1 MKKPEI
7 INTRGL
13 KGDVHLI
20 TWGRVREE
28 GNLDIAASQ
37 IFIFSN
43 AVSEEKLPVLT
54 AMCSSS

>member
-7 INTRGL
+7 INNSLSL
-13 KGDVHLI
+13 KGDIRLI

-28 GNLDIAASQ
+28 GNLDIAVSQ

-43 AVSEEKLPVLT
+43 AVSEENYL
-54 AMCSSS
+54 S